1 MAIIDIAVYSQNGC
15 SVTAPDIAKR
25 HNISKKYLEQILP
38 SLTSANLIRGQ
49 KGLNGG
55 YVVARDLSKITF
67 KDILNALDTRVLND
81 VYFDSRDKND
91 MMTELINDRLWSA
104 MSSYLQNYAESI
116 TLAEI
121 AEHYKQNE
129 IIAQAKAVYKE
140 KKCSKIIELL
150 HFFFSLLF

>member
-1 MAIIDIAVYSQNGC
+1 MKISTKVQFGIIAIIDIAVYSQNGC

-55 YVVARDLSKITF
+55 YVIARDLSKITF

-129 IIAQAKAVYKE
+129 IIAQAKVV
-140 KKCSKIIELL
+140 
-150 HFFFSLLF
+150 

>member
-15 SVTAPDIAKR
+15 SVTAPDIANR
-25 HNISKKYLEQILP
+25 HNISNKYLEQILP

-55 YVVARDLSKITF
+55 YVVARDLIKITF

-81 VYFDSRDKND
+81 VYIDSRDKND
-91 MMTELINDRLWSA
+91 MMMELINDRLWSA

-129 IIAQAKAVYKE
+129 IIAQAKAV
-140 KKCSKIIELL
+140 
-150 HFFFSLLF
+150 

>member
-1 MAIIDIAVYSQNGC
+1 MKISTKVEFGIMAIIDIAVYSQNGC

-38 SLTSANLIRGQ
+38 SPPPPNLIRGQ

-55 YVVARDLSKITF
+55 YVIAKDFSGITF
-67 KDILNALDTRVLND
+67 KDIINALDTRVLND

-91 MMTELINDRLWSA
+91 MMMELINDKLWSA

-121 AEHYKQNE
+121 AEHYKQSE
-129 IIAQAKAVYKE
+129 IIAQAKAV
-140 KKCSKIIELL
+140 
-150 HFFFSLLF
+150 

>member
-1 MAIIDIAVYSQNGC
+1 MKISTKVEFGIIAIIDIAVYSQNGC

-38 SLTSANLIRGQ
+38 SLTSTNLIRGQ

-55 YVVARDLSKITF
+55 YVIAKDFSEITF
-67 KDILNALDTRVLND
+67 KDILNALDKRVLND

-91 MMTELINDRLWSA
+91 MMMELINDKLWSA
-104 MSSYLQNYAESI
+104 MSSYMQNYAESI

-121 AEHYKQNE
+121 AEHYKQSE
-129 IIAQAKAVYKE
+129 IIAQAKAV
-140 KKCSKIIELL
+140 
-150 HFFFSLLF
+150 

>member
-1 MAIIDIAVYSQNGC
+1 MKISTKVEFGIIAIIDIAVYSQNGC
-15 SVTAPDIAKR
+15 SVTAIAKR

-38 SLTSANLIRGQ
+38 SLTFSNLIRGQ

-55 YVVARDLSKITF
+55 YVIAKDFSEITF
-67 KDILNALDTRVLND
+67 KDIINALDTRVLND

-91 MMTELINDRLWSA
+91 MMMELINDKLWSA

-121 AEHYKQNE
+121 AEHYRHTE
-129 IIAQAKAVYKE
+129 IIEQARAV
-140 KKCSKIIELL
+140 
-150 HFFFSLLF
+150 

>member
-1 MAIIDIAVYSQNGC
+1 LKISTKVEFGIMAIIDIAVYSQNGC

-129 IIAQAKAVYKE
+129 IIAQAEAV
-140 KKCSKIIELL
+140 
-150 HFFFSLLF
+150 

>member
-1 MAIIDIAVYSQNGC
+1 MKISTKVEFGIMAIIDIAVYSQNGC
-15 SVTAPDIAKR
+15 SVTAPDIAKW

-55 YVVARDLSKITF
+55 YVIAKDFSGITF
-67 KDILNALDTRVLND
+67 KDIINVLDTRVLND

-91 MMTELINDRLWSA
+91 MMMELINDKLWSA

-129 IIAQAKAVYKE
+129 IIVQAKAV
-140 KKCSKIIELL
+140 
-150 HFFFSLLF
+150 

>member
-55 YVVARDLSKITF
+55 YVVARDLSK
-67 KDILNALDTRVLND
+67 ILNALDTRVLND

-129 IIAQAKAVYKE
+129 IIAQAEAV
-140 KKCSKIIELL
+140 
-150 HFFFSLLF
+150 

>member
-1 MAIIDIAVYSQNGC
+1 MKISTKVEFGIIAIIDIAVYSQNGC

-55 YVVARDLSKITF
+55 YVIAKDFSEITF
-67 KDILNALDTRVLND
+67 KDIINALDTRVLND

-91 MMTELINDRLWSA
+91 MMMEIINDKLWSA

-121 AEHYKQNE
+121 AEHYRHTE
-129 IIAQAKAVYKE
+129 IIEQARAV
-140 KKCSKIIELL
+140 
-150 HFFFSLLF
+150 